1 MLDDHAGGGAVRIE
15 LGNAFIGRVGVV
27 DVVVGE
33 LLALHLTGGRDAEAL
48 AGRAIE
54 CRGLVR
60 ILAVAQRFSQLAA
73 EGAVVGGVVVQ
84 RFREPV

>member
-15 LGNAFIGRVGVV
+15 LGNAFIGGVGVV

-33 LLALHLTGGRDAEAL
+33 LLALHLTGGRDAKAL
-48 AGRAIE
+48 ARRAIE

-60 ILAVAQRFSQLAA
+60 ILAVSQRFSQLAG
-73 EGAVVGGVVVQ
+73 EGPVIGGIVVQ
-84 RFREPV
+84 NFREPI